1 VLVCIFWSKALK
13 NVCAAFFARPAVSQ
27 GRAVCAE
34 KRSRFPSFAGS
45 CLRKDRRRGS
55 PPWGGFSPV
64 NHLFVRH
71 VALLR
76 GALRLRWIFM
86 PEFNIAEE

>member
-1 VLVCIFWSKALK
+1 LHFLVESIKKCVCCIFR
-13 NVCAAFFARPAVSQ
+13 AACRQS